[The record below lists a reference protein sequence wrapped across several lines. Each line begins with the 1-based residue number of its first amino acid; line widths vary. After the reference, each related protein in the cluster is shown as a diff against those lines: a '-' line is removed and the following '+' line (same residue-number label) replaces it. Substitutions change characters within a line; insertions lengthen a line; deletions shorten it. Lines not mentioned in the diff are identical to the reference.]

1 MESIRKHIFPFI
13 AVLLLISC
21 QRDEAEIIPRAK
33 LAEIY
38 AEMLLTDQWIS
49 STPGARM
56 IADTSLVYEPIL
68 QKYGYDKL
76 DYVKSVDHYM
86 NDPERFSRILRTTS
100 EKLEKRL
107 QHLKRLQKRQ
117 KFDEELKNRVLKHQ
131 TNYAFEEYFPY
142 LADEPYVHYYDS
154 VTFEPDTLYIYRLI
168 PIETSDTLYDRI
180 EMIVRTDS
188 LSVNDTLA
196 VCDSIAPRDS
206 VVVPSDTLKIDKIR
220 KIVDVKG
227 RDTMGLK
234 MNTWRAKKWPEKE

>member
-21 QRDEAEIIPRAK
+21 QRDEAEIIPRAN

-117 KFDEELKNRVLKHQ
+117 KLDEELKSRVMRHQ
-131 TNYAFEEYFPY
+131 TNYTFEEYFPY

-154 VTFEPDTLYIYRLI
+154 ITFEPDTLLVYRLI

-206 VVVPSDTLKIDKIR
+206 VVVPSDTLKIDKVRRIF
-220 KIVDVKG
+220 DMKG

-234 MNTWRAKKWPEKE
+234 MNTKRVRKWQEKE